1 MEAGAHSMSRK
12 ELKKMLK
19 EKYIEQINQEIAAK
33 HNKTPTA
40 ELVSELVHELAE
52 ARAKLTLIAE
62 FGDQTAGL
70 YTSDCK
76 T

>member
-1 MEAGAHSMSRK
+1 MHLMSRR

-19 EKYIEQINQEIAAK
+19 EKYIEEISQEIAAK
-33 HNKTPTA
+33 HNVTPTN
-40 ELVSELVHELAE
+40 ELIKGLIYELAE
-52 ARAKLTLIAE
+52 ARAKLTLLVE
-62 FGDQTAGL
+62 FGDQSAGL